1 MQAQTIK
8 AMRIMYT
15 KKNIFIT
22 AVKFY
27 RKWNVELCNHMI
39 TILIQI
45 AKFIFSLSVQS
56 VLNFY
61 RKLQEL
67 EMSEILSVCLVK
79 PHLFY

>member
-1 MQAQTIK
+1 MLNYAI
-8 AMRIMYT
+8 IL
-15 KKNIFIT
+15 IT
-22 AVKFY
+22 
-27 RKWNVELCNHMI
+27 
-39 TILIQI
+39 TLIQI
-45 AKFIFSLSVQS
+45 DTFIFSLRVQS